1 MQPISH
7 REVRVKLRTTNV
19 PRRTACYS
27 THFPLSE
34 SIRAICTRWD
44 EEVAERLMFEF
55 HGVRKFRHAHLDA
68 EPILRT
74 LVANPAAQGSN
85 VHEGCRTVSPCQRY
99 RYQAVVVDLSRA

>member
-34 SIRAICTRWD
+34 SIRAIRTRWD

-55 HGVRKFRHAHLDA
+55 HGV
-68 EPILRT
+68 P
-74 LVANPAAQGSN
+74 AQGSN
-85 VHEGCRTVSPCQRY
+85 VHEGCRTVSPRQ